1 MGQIREGAGTA
12 RTPHRDLDLRAILGI
27 LPGALPVAPAVPFA
41 VYRAVALV
49 ASVAAA
55 STLAL
60 GLPASGHVDPRA
72 RLAAGIRRATG
83 LQVSDAE
90 VVFETARPLTLGDAL
105 RPRAVVFC
113 ARSAPAALRDVYRAQ
128 VRVLRD
134 GTVLSLDRATNLTR
148 TPLGDDGPLYGDR
161 PGAPDVS
168 RRVAFPTRAFGKVQ
182 SVAVLDLGA
191 AREPSPS
198 LRRGVTNLRERGAWR
213 GLTRWDLRLDEPADD
228 VVITV
233 REGAVVARAGARRWV
248 IDLARDAV
256 EPTAG
261 AVLARESLPDKPVVI
276 WAVDTVRAVPW
287 IGPAPIAW
295 LEERVFSARDA
306 LRQTAWR
313 WFHVRPDRPD
323 ETPEA
328 PVIAEGN
335 TLNTADD
342 ARDAS
347 WPPPRIAPPLGDGER
362 GEGEWAPSSPP
373 WLRAIE
379 GAPPAFYRTFLRLDR
394 ERPYARVL
402 LLAMDMR
409 QMELSMQ
416 AGSEDPVPLVGA
428 RGDGR
433 IPRRPEVLS
442 RVVGAFNGAFKT
454 EHGEYGMVVDR
465 RVLLPPRPRAAT
477 IARLADGRTA
487 MGTWGESAELPPEI
501 ISLRQNLDPLVEDG
515 VENPRRRSLWGFV
528 LGGIETMPTVRSGV
542 CADDH
547 GHLFYVWGEETT
559 GRLLARAMHRAGC
572 TYGMH
577 LDMNPTHAAFHHI
590 RVDDLARRQV
600 QAQVLVRAMQSNPDR
615 FIYFSAKDFFYL
627 TLRDPR
633 PRAPA
638 GVAWEPLPTQPAPRW
653 LPALYGVERALRD
666 GSAARVTSLDLARVR
681 LALRAGRA
689 EPAVLQSG
697 GDAVATTLAPREGD
711 VVLGAIELGTARN
724 AGITRG
730 LRVDGR
736 LRMAFSRRPG
746 TASMSLGDSAMRF
759 VEGEVTDADA
769 VQGALLLRDGRD
781 VTDAPSERGRPRV
794 VLARTGD
801 GRLLV
806 VETEGGD
813 EALRDFLRT
822 YGATDALSFDA
833 GAGAARSHWAGAAEP
848 VRDAYPS
855 TTLFVLAAPMPS
867 PVVRLGAARANVA
880 PGASSR

>member
-1 MGQIREGAGTA
+1 MV
-12 RTPHRDLDLRAILGI
+12 PS
-27 LPGALPVAPAVPFA
+27 PAVPFA
-41 VYRAVALV
+41 VLRAIALV
-49 ASVAAA
+49 ASIATA

-60 GLPASGHVDPRA
+60 GLPSSGHADPRE

-83 LQVSDAE
+83 LSVDPRE
-90 VVFETARPLTLGDAL
+90 IVFETARPLGLRDAL

-113 ARSAPAALRDVYRAQ
+113 ARASAAGLRDVYRAP

-134 GTVLSLDRATNLTR
+134 GTVLAMGDVTNLTR

-161 PGAPDVS
+161 PSSPDAP
-168 RRVAFPTRAFGKVQ
+168 RRVAFPTRAFGRVQ
-182 SVAVLDLGA
+182 SVAVLDLA
-191 AREPSPS
+191 AAHEPAPS
-198 LRRGVTNLRERGAWR
+198 VRRGVTNLRERGAWR
-213 GLTRWDLRLDEPADD
+213 GLTRWDLRLDEPVDE

-233 REGAVVARAGARRWV
+233 REGAVVARAGQRRWV

-256 EPTAG
+256 EPSSG
-261 AVLARESLPDKPVVI
+261 AVLARESLPDKPFVI
-276 WAVDTVRAVPW
+276 WAVDTVRAIPW
-287 IGPAPIAW
+287 VGPAPIAW
-295 LEERVFSARDA
+295 LEQTVFSARDA

-313 WFHVRPDRPD
+313 WFRVRPNRPD

-335 TLNTADD
+335 TLDTAGESHD
-342 ARDAS
+342 AT
-347 WPPPRIAPPLGDGER
+347 WPPPRIAPPLGEGER
-362 GEGEWAPSSPP
+362 GEGEWTPASPP

-433 IPRRPEVLS
+433 IPRRPEVLD

-487 MGTWGESAELPPEI
+487 MGTWGESQELPPDVV
-501 ISLRQNLDPLVEDG
+501 SLRQNLDPLVEDG

-542 CADDH
+542 CADDQ

-572 TYGMH
+572 TYGIH

-590 RVDDLARRQV
+590 RVDDLAHRQV
-600 QAQVLVRAMQSNPDR
+600 RAQVLVRAMQSNPDR

-633 PRAPA
+633 PRTPE
-638 GVAWEPLPTQPAPRW
+638 GVAWEPLPAQPAPRW
-653 LPALYGVERALRD
+653 LPALYRVERALGD
-666 GSAARVTSLDLARVR
+666 GSPARVTSLDLRRVR

-689 EPAVLQSG
+689 EPAILQGG
-697 GDAVATTLAPREGD
+697 GDAGATTLRPRDGD
-711 VVLGAIELGTARN
+711 VVLGAIELGTARG
-724 AGITRG
+724 AGMPRG

-736 LRMAFSRRPG
+736 LRMPFARRPG
-746 TASMSLGDSAMRF
+746 MMSITVGDNGLRF
-759 VEGEVTDADA
+759 VDGEVAEGDAL
-769 VQGALLLRDGRD
+769 QGAGLLRGGED
-781 VTDAPSERGRPRV
+781 VTGAGGERGRAKV
-794 VLARTGD
+794 ALARTRD
-801 GRLLV
+801 GRLLA

-813 EALRDFLRT
+813 DALRAFLRAW
-822 YGATDALSFDA
+822 GAVDAAVFEA
-833 GAGAARSHWAGAAEP
+833 GAGAARCRWAGGTEP

-855 TTLFVLAAPMPS
+855 TSLFVLAAPMPS
-867 PVVRLGAARANVA
+867 PVVRLSQGGGNVA
-880 PGASSR
+880 GERRSR